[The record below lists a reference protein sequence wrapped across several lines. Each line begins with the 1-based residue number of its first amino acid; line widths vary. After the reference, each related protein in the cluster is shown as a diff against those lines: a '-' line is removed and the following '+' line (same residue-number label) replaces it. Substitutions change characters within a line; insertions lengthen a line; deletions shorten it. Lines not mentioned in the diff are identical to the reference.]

1 MEERRDPR
9 PGDTLISKAGGKV
22 LHADWMIGK
31 WQFYVDAYKEAAD
44 RLVDQLQEWG
54 SDDHLT
60 LPILFMYR
68 HFVELK
74 LKWIVFHIA
83 WFAGVEAPKVNHD
96 LTGLWKFILG
106 NLDCLGGGLDKK
118 METGI
123 DGLIKELAI
132 LDPSSMTFRYSHN
145 KADQEMPLPESLSM
159 EHFKKNIA
167 ILTWGLDY
175 IEGGIDAEKEGRAIE
190 AELEREYQ
198 SYLYEYA
205 M

>member
-1 MEERRDPR
+1 MEEIRDPR
-9 PGDTLISKAGGKV
+9 PGGTLISRSGGKV
-22 LHADWMIGK
+22 RHADWMIGK
-31 WQFYVDAYKEAAD
+31 WQFYVEAYKEAAD
-44 RLVDQLQEWG
+44 RLVDQLQESG
-54 SDDHLT
+54 PDDQLT

-83 WFAGVEAPKVNHD
+83 WFTAVEAPKLNHD
-96 LTGLWKFILG
+96 LIGLWKFILK
-106 NLDCLGGGLDKK
+106 NLDCLGGELDKK
-118 METGI
+118 MQTGL
-123 DGLIKELAI
+123 DGLIRELAI

-145 KADQEMPLPESLSM
+145 RADQEMPLPESLSLD
-159 EHFKKNIA
+159 HFKKHMG
-167 ILTWGLDY
+167 ILTHGLDY

-198 SYLYEYA
+198 SYLYDYA